1 MASSKKST
9 TSKTARVMNLLSK
22 SREEPPVVEQPSAP
36 VPAPA
41 ASETEG
47 TSVQPAAEAVTPVT
61 PAPAPV
67 SPPPVHNTHTT
78 PLISSMQA
86 DSVISNQVMSALE
99 SALDEELGTAQQEV
113 PAPVPTAAPVPPAQ
127 EAVTETVA
135 PVVEEVLEPTPVV
148 ETPAAEPETEPA
160 PVPEA
165 IPEPVVEA
173 APEPPQEESPHKAPP
188 TATVEYASGSGDKN
202 APATQVEVDPGATY
216 VNVMETLVEEKAN
229 KYIDLFGLCKCQRC
243 VADVKAYALNHL
255 SPKYVVMRT
264 GEVIPRITLYENQF
278 SAVVTA
284 QILNAC
290 KIVMASPRHDS

>member
-1 MASSKKST
+1 MASSKKS

-22 SREEPPVVEQPSAP
+22 SREEPPVVEQPSVP

-41 ASETEG
+41 VPEIEG
-47 TSVQPAAEAVTPVT
+47 TSVQPVAEAVTPVT
-61 PAPAPV
+61 PAPVSAPPAH
-67 SPPPVHNTHTT
+67 STHTP

-99 SALDEELGTAQQEV
+99 NALDEELGTAQQET
-113 PAPVPTAAPVPPAQ
+113 PTVPVPP
-127 EAVTETVA
+127 T
-135 PVVEEVLEPTPVV
+135 PPVEEPVAEIAPPVEEILEPTPVV
-148 ETPAAEPETEPA
+148 EISAAEPNIEPA
-160 PVPEA
+160 PAPVVETVPEA
-165 IPEPVVEA
+165 
-173 APEPPQEESPHKAPP
+173 APKTEVITQTVS
-188 TATVEYASGSGDKN
+188 TATVEYASGSGEKT
-202 APATQVEVDPGATY
+202 APTTQFTVDSGATY

-229 KYIDLFGLCKCQRC
+229 KYINLFGLCKCQRC

-278 SAVVTA
+278 SAEVTA